1 MNIKNIFEQTL
12 QERVPHSPQQR
23 RPDDESRP
31 VFVYKPLREQIL
43 LYTMNKEIERKFL
56 VCGDY
61 KSQAYSSSRII
72 QGYICHLPGRTVR
85 VRIRDNQGFL
95 TIKNAPK
102 PGEIGRNE
110 WEWEI
115 PLEDAKGLISLCE
128 RGLIDKTRFLV
139 RAGDHVFE
147 VDEFYGDNEGLTIA
161 EVELSS
167 EDEVFE
173 KPSWLGEEVTGD
185 RRYYNSMLLI
195 NPFKN
200 W

>member
-1 MNIKNIFEQTL
+1 MAQ
-12 QERVPHSPQQR
+12 
-23 RPDDESRP
+23 
-31 VFVYKPLREQIL
+31 
-43 LYTMNKEIERKFL
+43 EIERKFL
-56 VCGDY
+56 VAGEF
-61 KSQAYSSSRII
+61 KGLAKKATRIT
-72 QGYICHLPGRTVR
+72 QGYLSSVPERTVR
-85 VRIRDNQGFL
+85 VRIKGDKGFI
-95 TIKNAPK
+95 TIK
-102 PGEIGRNE
+102 GIGSASGASRYE
-110 WEWEI
+110 WEKEI
-115 PLEDAKGLISLCE
+115 PVAEVEELLKICE
-128 RGLIDKTRFLV
+128 PGVIDKTRFLV

-195 NPFKN
+195 NPYKN